1 MFRVVN
7 TYSVNLQVMTIPEL
21 KSMWLGE
28 VNGMPDRIISMRSQ
42 LRDDLAAYI
51 TVSQKN
57 ESVNDAMNGYLFIR
71 FKPRLEAHQ

>member
-1 MFRVVN
+1 
-7 TYSVNLQVMTIPEL
+7 MTIPEL

-28 VNGMPDRIISMRSQ
+28 VNVMPDRIIFMRSQ

-71 FKPRLEAHQ
+71 FKPRLEAVTRLECLPSLG

>member
-1 MFRVVN
+1 
-7 TYSVNLQVMTIPEL
+7 MTIPEL

-71 FKPRLEAHQ
+71 FKP

>member
-1 MFRVVN
+1 
-7 TYSVNLQVMTIPEL
+7 MTIPEL

-57 ESVNDAMNGYLFIR
+57 ESVLNDAMNGYLFIR